1 MYQVGTDPN
10 EVPLNSFVIDDKSYF
25 ILLFSN
31 FEGFNP
37 LVSESNVSIILNPS
51 LSFNKGFRNKNL
63 VGHPDLSTETPS
75 LLVSNDLLHIYL
87 VM

>member
-1 MYQVGTDPN
+1 MYQVGIDPN
-10 EVPLNSFVIDDKSYF
+10 EVPLKLSVIDDKLYL

-37 LVSESNVSIILNPS
+37 LVKESKVKIILNPS
-51 LSFNKGFRNKNL
+51 LSFNKGLRNKNL
-63 VGHPDLSTETPS
+63 VGQPDLSTETPS
-75 LLVSNDLLHIYL
+75 LLVSNGLLHIYL